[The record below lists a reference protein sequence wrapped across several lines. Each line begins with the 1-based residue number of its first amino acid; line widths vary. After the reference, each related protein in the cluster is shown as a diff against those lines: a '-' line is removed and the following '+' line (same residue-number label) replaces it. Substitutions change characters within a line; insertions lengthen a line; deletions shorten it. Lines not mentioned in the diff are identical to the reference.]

1 VRVSLK
7 GTGGGGPRRWHVV
20 RRGGGGGPTW
30 RLEFVG
36 DGHRWQQAAGP
47 RDVAAAG
54 GGQWLHECGSGVWRW
69 CECGQGCGTERER
82 ERERER
88 EAGGEGERVMVF
100 WLSHVSF
107 ISRLGP
113 MEIVVRSSI
122 GYLKPTEITVS
133 FVGRLRLTEI
143 VVPSSVGYLNLTE
156 ITVSFIDQLR
166 QTEVVVLSSVF
177 REANGNYFSR

>member
-1 VRVSLK
+1 MWCDGEEVEA
-7 GTGGGGPRRWHVV
+7 
-20 RRGGGGGPTW
+20 RRGGSSLWGTGIAGS
-30 RLEFVG
+30 RRRGREM
-36 DGHRWQQAAGP
+36 WQL
-47 RDVAAAG
+47 REVASGYTSAD
-54 GGQWLHECGSGVWRW
+54 LVCGSGASVDR
-69 CECGQGCGTERER
+69 GVVQRER
-82 ERERER
+82 ERGR
-88 EAGGEGERVMVF
+88 GEGERVMVF

-107 ISRLGP
+107 ISRFGP

-156 ITVSFIDQLR
+156 IIVSFIDQLR
-166 QTEVVVLSSVF
+166 QKEVVVLSSVF

>member
-1 VRVSLK
+1 VRAGEGVTE
-7 GTGGGGPRRWHVV
+7 GHRRGGPRRWHVV
-20 RRGGGGGPTW
+20 RRGGDGGPTW

-36 DGHRWQQAAGP
+36 DGHRWQQAAGL

-54 GGQWLHECGSGVWRW
+54 GGQWRHECESGVWRW
-69 CECGQGCGTERER
+69 CECGQGCGT
-82 ERERER
+82 ERER

-113 MEIVVRSSI
+113 MEIVVHSSI

-133 FVGRLRLTEI
+133 FVGRLGLTEI

-156 ITVSFIDQLR
+156 ITVSFIDRLR

-177 REANGNYFSR
+177 REGNGNYFSR

>member
-1 VRVSLK
+1 VRASEGVTEGHRRRRPK
-7 GTGGGGPRRWHVV
+7 AMACGATGRRW
-20 RRGGGGGPTW
+20 RP
-30 RLEFVG
+30 
-36 DGHRWQQAAGP
+36 
-47 RDVAAAG
+47 DVAARVCGGRASLAAG
-54 GGQWLHECGSGVWRW
+54 GGAERCGSCGRWPVATRVRIWCVAVVRVWTGVWY
-69 CECGQGCGTERER
+69 
-82 ERERER
+82 RERER

-107 ISRLGP
+107 ISRFGP

-156 ITVSFIDQLR
+156 IIVSFIDQLR